1 MPAVQRNGD
10 SNAGGGVA
18 NGGVAS
24 VRVNGR
30 PIMIPGQSVTP
41 HPPYPRR
48 GRNAHNN
55 GSTVTAG
62 GIPTV
67 RAGGQPVVVTG
78 DADSC
83 GHPRVGGSDNVRAG

>member
-1 MPAVQRNGD
+1 MPAVQRQGD
-10 SNAGGGVA
+10 SNAGGGIA

-24 VRVNGR
+24 VKVNGR

-55 GSTVTAG
+55 GSTVTG
-62 GIPTV
+62 GGNASV
-67 RAGGQPVVVTG
+67 KAGGQPVVVTG

-83 GHPRVGGSDNVRAG
+83 GHSRSGGSDNVRAG